1 MGLIIVCHLC
11 SICDIFCRQ
20 YLRSKKFLR
29 YRGKT
34 SSCHYATC
42 VTLLLT
48 SKLTGLNNF
57 LNKQYQV
64 VGEGEARETETQP
77 PVLSLQ
83 EEKQDLAYK
92 IFPIL
97 KDMFPD
103 SDICLV
109 AKATVMIIMSENI
122 KNLMKDEEDLGP

>member
-1 MGLIIVCHLC
+1 M
-11 SICDIFCRQ
+11 
-20 YLRSKKFLR
+20 
-29 YRGKT
+29 
-34 SSCHYATC
+34 
-42 VTLLLT
+42 
-48 SKLTGLNNF
+48 
-57 LNKQYQV
+57 

-83 EEKQDLAYK
+83 QEMQDLAYK

-103 SDICLV
+103 SDICFV

-122 KNLMKDEEDLGP
+122 KNLMKDEEDLKERANNVVKYLKQY